1 LTIPSSIQRIQPLP
15 DLAVTLLNRLPLS
28 AADLPGLRDSFPP
41 DLLEAI
47 RRAAVEAQL
56 SGTGLEQLA
65 PPAFAEIAIT
75 ILIRNYMTQAFTFSG
90 DRRYWRYT
98 LACAVCCAELAPASD
113 AHAPLAYSAGL
124 LHDIGRLAVIAAYP
138 EKYSN
143 LLTLAD
149 RMFEIEQ
156 PFDMLEHERML
167 FGLDHFAAGAWLA
180 STWKLPSWL
189 LAVTGKF
196 DDRTSGEHRS
206 LVATVRA
213 GTRLAHSLGF
223 GYLANAPRAAI
234 RTILGQLPSAW
245 EHWQVLDKWQF
256 AEEHISHKIQT
267 RLQLYAAGSETELA

>member
-47 RRAAVEAQL
+47 NRVAIEAQL
-56 SGTGLEQLA
+56 TEPGLEQLL
-65 PPAFAEIAIT
+65 PGPFAEAAIS
-75 ILIRNYMTQAFTFSG
+75 ILVRDYLTQGFTFSG

-98 LACAVCCAELAPASD
+98 LACAICCAELAPASEV
-113 AHAPLAYSAGL
+113 ALAYPAGL

-149 RMFEIEQ
+149 RMFETEQ
-156 PFDMLEHERML
+156 PFDMSEHERML

-180 STWKLPSWL
+180 ATWKLPPWL

-196 DDRTSGEHRS
+196 DDRAPGEHRS
-206 LVATVRA
+206 LVTTVRA

-234 RTILGQLPSAW
+234 HTILGQLPAAW
-245 EHWQVLDKWQF
+245 EHWQVLDKWQSG
-256 AEEHISHKIQT
+256 EEHMRHKIQA
-267 RLQLYAAGSETELA
+267 RLRLFAGGSDDPALG